1 MRKFELGA
9 IACVVAVICMATA
22 DAQTLTVLH
31 RFDDTKGAK
40 DGRYPFG
47 ALIWGPGGTLYG
59 TTDAGG
65 GVVNAGTVFQV
76 SSSGQESVLYSF
88 RMAPDGKMP
97 QCALVLGPDGTLYGT
112 TSEGGSAGFG
122 TVFKLVNVNGTYHET
137 VRYSF
142 QGGNDGA
149 YPSSSL
155 VLDAAGDL
163 YGTTFYGGGT
173 GTSCF
178 GLGCGTVFK
187 IDATGQE
194 SILYAFGAPSDGE
207 NPYAG
212 LIQDTAGNLYG
223 TTTSGGAN
231 NKGTVFMLNPNG
243 QETILHNFVGP
254 PDGAAPYAG
263 LFRDAAGNLFGTTQ
277 VGGANLGN
285 CSPYGCG
292 TVFEVNST
300 GEEVVLYRFFN
311 WKNGGNPYG
320 SVVEDKAGN
329 LYGTTLGLGNTSIE
343 CHYYERCG
351 TVFKLHP
358 NGTLTTLHSFTN
370 SGDGAFPKGSLI
382 LDESGNLYGTS
393 SGNADTGS
401 QGTVFKLT
409 P

>member
-1 MRKFELGA
+1 MRKFGLGV
-9 IACVVAVICMATA
+9 IACIITVICIATA
-22 DAQTLTVLH
+22 DAQTFTVLH
-31 RFDDTKGAK
+31 RFDDTEGLK

-65 GVVNAGTVFQV
+65 GIVNAGTVFRV
-76 SSSGQESVLYSF
+76 SLSGQESVLYSF
-88 RMAPDGKMP
+88 RMAPDGKRP
-97 QCALVLGPDGTLYGT
+97 QGALVLGPDGTLYGT
-112 TSEGGSAGFG
+112 TNEGGWAGFG

-137 VRYSF
+137 VVYSF

-163 YGTTFYGGGT
+163 YGTTFYGGNALC
-173 GTSCF
+173 S
-178 GLGCGTVFK
+178 LGCGTVFK
-187 IDATGQE
+187 VDAKGQE
-194 SILYAFGAPSDGE
+194 TIVHVFGGDPDGA
-207 NPYAG
+207 NPYSG
-212 LIQDTAGNLYG
+212 LIEDSAGNLYG
-223 TTTSGGAN
+223 TTTYGGSHN
-231 NKGTVFMLNPNG
+231 RGTVFTLNPSG
-243 QETILHNFVGP
+243 QETILHNFAGP

-277 VGGANLGN
+277 GGGANLGN

-292 TVFEVNST
+292 TVFEVKST
-300 GEEVVLYRFFN
+300 GEEVVLYSFFN
-311 WKNGGNPYG
+311 WKNEGYPDGG
-320 SVVEDKAGN
+320 VVEDKAGN
-329 LYGTTLGLGNTSIE
+329 LYGTTLGMGNTSIE

-351 TVFKLHP
+351 TIFKLHP
-358 NGTLTTLHSFTN
+358 NGSLTTLHAFTN
-370 SGDGAFPKGSLI
+370 TGDGAFPRGSLI
-382 LDESGNLYGTS
+382 VDKSGNLYGTS